1 MDTDH
6 TETPDAATAAQS
18 GEPDADRPKKGKAPA
33 PGGFRARLRG
43 AVPPRIAAMLV
54 GALLLQLGFVL
65 SYVGAFHH
73 PQPHRIPIAVAAPER
88 VAPGAVEKLN
98 ALPDHPLKATATDE
112 ATARERLSDGEISG
126 ALIVKPQG
134 RTDTLLVAGAG
145 GASTATALETVLEK
159 AEKSQHRGVS
169 VVDAHPAQAGDAR
182 GLSSFYLV
190 VGWTV
195 GGYLLAALLGVSLG
209 ARPATARAAGRR
221 LLAAVPYAV
230 LSGLGGAAIVGPLL
244 GALNGHFLA
253 LSAIGALVVFGAAA
267 VTIAFQ
273 VLFGVLGI
281 GVTVLLFVVLG
292 NPSAG
297 GAYGPELL
305 PPFWRALSPAL
316 PNGAATHAVRHVM
329 YFSGHGIT
337 ANLAVLAAYALGGA
351 LVAVLGVTLIRR
363 RRAAGAERPA
373 AVSG

>member
-1 MDTDH
+1 MSQVDTDH
-6 TETPDAATAAQS
+6 AETSARSA
-18 GEPDADRPKKGKAPA
+18 EPDADRPEGEGAAPR
-33 PGGFRARLRG
+33 GFWTRLRG

-65 SYVGAFHH
+65 SYVGAFHD
-73 PQPHRIPIAVAAPER
+73 PQPHRIPLAVAAPQR
-88 VAPGAVEKLN
+88 VAPDVVDKLN
-98 ALPDHPLKATATDE
+98 GIPGHPLKATAADE
-112 ATARERLSDGEISG
+112 ATARERLRTGEVSG
-126 ALIVKPQG
+126 ALIVRPG
-134 RTDTLLVAGAG
+134 SRTDTLLVAGAG
-145 GASTATALETVLEK
+145 GASTASALETVIEK
-159 AEKSQHRGVS
+159 AEKTQHRTAS
-169 VVDAHPAQAGDAR
+169 VVDAVPAQAGDAR

-195 GGYLLAALLGVSLG
+195 GGYLFAALLGVSLG
-209 ARPATARAAGRR
+209 ARPATARGAGRR

-244 GALNGHFLA
+244 GALSGHFLA

-267 VTIAFQ
+267 MTIAFQ

-305 PPFWRALSPAL
+305 PPFWRVIGPAL

-337 ANLAVLAAYALGGA
+337 ANLAVLTAYALGGA
-351 LVAVLGVTLIRR
+351 LAGVLGVTLIRR
-363 RRAAGAERPA
+363 RRAAGS
-373 AVSG
+373 VSG

>member
-1 MDTDH
+1 MSQVDTDH
-6 TETPDAATAAQS
+6 TETSVVRS
-18 GEPDADRPKKGKAPA
+18 GEPDTDQ
-33 PGGFRARLRG
+33 PGGEGAAPRGWWTRLRG
-43 AVPPRIAAMLV
+43 AVPARVAAMLV

-73 PQPHRIPIAVAAPER
+73 PEPHRIPIAVAAPER
-88 VAPGAVEKLN
+88 MAPDAVKKLN
-98 ALPDHPLKATATDE
+98 EIPGQPLKATAADE
-112 ATARERLSDGEISG
+112 ATARERLRTGEISG
-126 ALIVKPQG
+126 ALIVKPG
-134 RTDTLLVAGAG
+134 SRTDTLLTAGAG
-145 GASTATALETVLEK
+145 GASTATALETVIEK
-159 AEKSQHRGVS
+159 AEKSQGRTAS
-169 VVDAHPAQAGDAR
+169 VVDAFPAQAGDAR

-195 GGYLLAALLGVSLG
+195 GGYLFAALLGMSLG
-209 ARPATARAAGRR
+209 ARPATACGAGRR

-267 VTIAFQ
+267 MTIAFQ

-281 GVTVLLFVVLG
+281 GVTILLFVVLG

-316 PNGAATHAVRHVM
+316 PNGAATHAVRHIM

-337 ANLAVLAAYALGGA
+337 VNLAVLAAYALGGA
-351 LVAVLGVTLIRR
+351 LVSVFGVTLIRR
-363 RRAAGAERPA
+363 RRAAVA
-373 AVSG
+373 AA

>member
-1 MDTDH
+1 MRS
-6 TETPDAATAAQS
+6 TE
-18 GEPDADRPKKGKAPA
+18 GESRPESDADRP
-33 PGGFRARLRG
+33 GGEGAASRGWWARLRG
-43 AVPPRIAAMLV
+43 AVPARVAAMLV

-73 PQPHRIPIAVAAPER
+73 PEPHRIPIAVAAPER
-88 VAPGAVEKLN
+88 VAPDAVRKLN
-98 ALPDHPLKATATDE
+98 GMPGQPLKATATDE
-112 ATARERLSDGEISG
+112 ATARERLRTGEISG
-126 ALIVKPQG
+126 ALIVKPG
-134 RTDTLLVAGAG
+134 SRTDTLLTAGAG
-145 GASTATALETVLEK
+145 GASTATALETVIAK
-159 AEKSQHRGVS
+159 AEKAQGRTAS
-169 VVDAHPAQAGDAR
+169 VVDAFPAQAGDAR

-195 GGYLLAALLGVSLG
+195 GGYLFAALLGMSLG
-209 ARPATARAAGRR
+209 ARPATARGAGRR

-267 VTIAFQ
+267 MTIAFQ

-281 GVTVLLFVVLG
+281 GVTILLFVVLG

-316 PNGAATHAVRHVM
+316 PNGAATHAVRHIM
-329 YFSGHGIT
+329 YFSGHGIA
-337 ANLAVLAAYALGGA
+337 ANLAVLAAYALGGT
-351 LVAVLGVTLIRR
+351 LVSVLGVTLIRR
-363 RRAAGAERPA
+363 RRAAVA
-373 AVSG
+373 AA